1 MQTQTQTRLAQNTK
15 WAEAKQCNEL
25 AIALFVQP
33 GGADNA
39 LIVSWS
45 AESAMQSTDQ
55 DNWTIAPLQDRAGQI

>member
-55 DNWTIAPLQDRAGQI
+55 GTATEQ